1 MASGDKL
8 HLIERAGERLIQSG
22 VAPTGL
28 AAEPLSGT
36 APGGGRMNG
45 GAPPASVDPGSE
57 AAHDTA
63 AFAPVAAPAG
73 AGPASGPILPDPASL
88 HATVAPSGAVIPL
101 ECLVAAG
108 LVEGSLGRTR
118 VAEEF
123 RLVQNQILR
132 TAFGA
137 GAEPGFSN
145 LLMVTSA
152 RPNEGKSFT
161 AINLAASIAR
171 RGDNRV
177 LLVDADAKHG
187 SLSDQM
193 DLKHCAGV
201 LELASTP
208 DLAPAACILETA
220 IEGLSVL
227 PVGHAR
233 GHRAELFASNPM
245 RRLMQSLGRN
255 FADRLVVLDVAP
267 CLSTSDPAAL
277 SAAVGQVLF
286 VVEAERTQRDEVE
299 ASLDLIQTCP
309 TIMLMLNKIQMTTS
323 HSFGAY
329 SYSYSS

>member
-8 HLIERAGERLIQSG
+8 HLIERAGERLIQTG

-28 AAEPLSGT
+28 ATEPVSGT

-45 GAPPASVDPGSE
+45 GAPPGSVDPGSE
-57 AAHDTA
+57 VAHDTA
-63 AFAPVAAPAG
+63 ASAPDAAPAA
-73 AGPASGPILPDPASL
+73 AGPASGPIPPDPASL
-88 HATVAPSGAVIPL
+88 HATVAPSGAVITL

-145 LLMVTSA
+145 LLMVTSS

-220 IEGLSVL
+220 IEGLAVL

-245 RRLMQSLGRN
+245 RRLMQTLGRT
-255 FADRLVVLDVAP
+255 FADRLVILDVAP